1 MKWRVADIA
10 GFLEGEIVGDG
21 DTVITGISGIT
32 EARDGDLSFIAQP
45 KYAEYLSTTKASALI
60 VSREFS
66 ESRIPLIRVDN
77 PYLAFARFL
86 THVTQSERTY
96 SGVAE
101 GAFVHEDAD
110 VADEVIIMPHAYV
123 GRGAVVKSR
132 AIVHPGVY
140 VGDNAIIGE
149 ETILYPNVTV
159 MERCILGD
167 RVIIHAGTVIG
178 SDGFGFA
185 HDGSRPVKIP
195 QVGIVRID
203 DDVEIGS
210 NCSIDRA
217 ALGMT
222 WIKSG
227 VVMDN
232 LVQIGHNVV
241 VEENSIIISQVGIS
255 GSTHIGKNVILT
267 GQAGIL
273 GHLTVGDGAVVT
285 PKAGISRNIDPGEVV
300 SSGLPQLP
308 HKTWLRV
315 AQTIPRLPE
324 IRKELNRLK
333 KRVEELEG
341 KGSREDGSD
350 E

>member
-10 GFLEGEIVGDG
+10 EFLEGEIVGDA
-21 DTVITGISGIT
+21 DTLITGISGIT
-32 EARDGDLSFIAQP
+32 EAREGDLSFIAQP
-45 KYAEYLSTTKASALI
+45 KYAEYLSITQASALI
-60 VSREFS
+60 VSTEFA
-66 ESRIPLIRVDN
+66 EANMPLIRVDN

-86 THVTQSERTY
+86 THVTQMERTY

-101 GAFVHEDAD
+101 GAFVHNDTD
-110 VADEVIIMPHAYV
+110 VADEVIIMAHAYV

-140 VGDNAIIGE
+140 VGDGAIIGE

-159 MERCILGD
+159 MERCIIGD

-217 ALGMT
+217 ALGVT

-232 LVQIGHNVV
+232 LVQVGHNVV

-267 GQAGIL
+267 GQAGLL

-285 PKAGISRNIDPGEVV
+285 PKTGVSRNVDPGEVV
-300 SSGLPQLP
+300 SSGFPHLP
-308 HKTWLRV
+308 HKKWLRV
-315 AQTIPRLPE
+315 VQTIPRLPE
-324 IRKELNRLK
+324 IRKELNRLR
-333 KRVEELEG
+333 KRVEELEK
-341 KGSREDGSD
+341 KGPGDD
-350 E
+350 ESAG

>member
-10 GFLEGEIVGDG
+10 QFLEGEIVGDA

-32 EARDGDLSFIAQP
+32 EAREGDLSFVAQP
-45 KYAEYLSTTKASALI
+45 KYAAYVSTTKASALI
-60 VSREFS
+60 VSREFA
-66 ESRIPLIRVDN
+66 EADIPLIRVDN

-101 GAFVHEDAD
+101 GAFVHTEAD
-110 VADEVIIMPHAYV
+110 VADEVIVMPHAYV
-123 GRGAVVKSR
+123 GRGAVIKPR
-132 AIVHPGVY
+132 AVVHPGVY
-140 VGDNAIIGE
+140 VGDGAIIGE

-159 MERCILGD
+159 MERCIIGD

-217 ALGMT
+217 ALGVT

-227 VVMDN
+227 VIMDN
-232 LVQIGHNVV
+232 LVQVGHNVV

-267 GQAGIL
+267 GQAGLL
-273 GHLTVGDGAVVT
+273 GHLTIGDGAIVT
-285 PKAGISRNIDPGEVV
+285 PKAGISRNVDPGEVV

-315 AQTIPRLPE
+315 VQTIPRLPE
-324 IRKELNRLK
+324 IRKELNRLR
-333 KRVEELEG
+333 KRVEELERMG
-341 KGSREDGSD
+341 REDD
-350 E
+350 ESAG

>member
-10 GFLEGEIVGDG
+10 EFLGGDVVGDA
-21 DTVITGISGIT
+21 DTLITGISGIT
-32 EARDGDLSFIAQP
+32 EAREGDISFIAQP
-45 KYAEYLSTTKASALI
+45 KYAQYLSTTRASALI
-60 VSREFS
+60 VSEDYT
-66 ESRIPLIRVDN
+66 EAHIPLIRVDN
-77 PYLAFARFL
+77 PYLAFATFL
-86 THVTQSERTY
+86 THVTQTERDY
-96 SGVAE
+96 SGVAD
-101 GAFVHEDAD
+101 GAFVHADAEM
-110 VADEVIIMPHAYV
+110 ADEVIVRPHAYV
-123 GRGAVVKSR
+123 GRGAVIKSR
-132 AIVHPGVY
+132 AIIHPGVY
-140 VGDNAIIGE
+140 VGDGAVIGE

-159 MERCILGD
+159 MERCILGN

-185 HDGSRPVKIP
+185 HDGTRPVKIP

-217 ALGMT
+217 ALGVT
-222 WIKSG
+222 WIQSG

-241 VEENSIIISQVGIS
+241 VEENSIIISQVGVS

-267 GQAGIL
+267 GQVGL
-273 GHLTVGDGAVVT
+273 MGHLTVGDGAVVT
-285 PKAGISRNIDPGEVV
+285 PKAGVSRDVGPGEVV

-315 AQTIPRLPE
+315 VQTIPRLPE
-324 IRKELNRLK
+324 MRRELNRLR
-333 KRVEELEG
+333 KRVEELEKKEPG
-341 KGSREDGSD
+341 DD
-350 E
+350 EPA